1 MNTDAAPIFDA
12 ALALPQ
18 ALRADLAAKL
28 LESLDAECPP
38 AIRRTP
44 AEWEAIIKSRSDA
57 IHRGETRLIDG
68 QEVADRLQAIVDRAS
83 RKS

>member
-1 MNTDAAPIFDA
+1 MSTDAAPIFDA

-28 LESLDAECPP
+28 LESLDEECPP
-38 AIRRTP
+38 AVDRTP
-44 AEWEAIIKSRSDA
+44 AEWEAIIKARSDA
-57 IHRGETRLIDG
+57 IHRGETQLIDG
-68 QEVADRLQAIVDRAS
+68 QDVADRLQAIVDGAH